1 MAKYLMGPSGGT
13 ASSMGAFMEHF
24 VNESQTGEEI
34 YLVPEM
40 WRPMCGVSSRS
51 LILANK
57 EFVSGWSKMG
67 GSPIIPSCKDTNVF
81 KIKQYDG
88 TTVDMSHNVRK
99 FCEGHTGIIAI
110 GGGGTTAQSLA
121 LHKAHGLNFI
131 VPLATMDNDILC
143 FDNVLGFETAVQNAG
158 ASIAACYNDAHTM
171 QRPTIIFCMGY
182 DCGRLAVK
190 ATEYAINK
198 YGAKIDMLQI
208 PETQTAI
215 EDVAAQVK
223 KKYKGGA
230 FTFVISE
237 GCCKSSEV
245 TTEGTHKSF
254 STTEYANQL
263 MDLTGIKF
271 KVLTPD
277 YMQRSGNPVKEDIK
291 LAQAFAKKTI
301 ELINNGQW
309 NQVIGSKNGKIISM
323 PFEEVM
329 KVLETQNVSS
339 DWYGTPRDS
348 KVYIGYN
355 VAYILVD

>member
-1 MAKYLMGPSGGT
+1 MENTKYLMGPSGGT
-13 ASSMGAFMEHF
+13 AASMGAFMEHF
-24 VNESQTGEEI
+24 VNYSETGEEI

-81 KIKQYDG
+81 KIKQFDG
-88 TTVDMSHNVRK
+88 TTVDMSDNVRK
-99 FCEGHTGIIAI
+99 FCEGYTGIIAI
-110 GGGGTTAQSLA
+110 GGGGTTAQSLG
-121 LHKAHGLNFI
+121 LHKAYGLNFI

-190 ATEYAINK
+190 ATEHAITK

-208 PETQTAI
+208 PETQTAV
-215 EDVAAQVK
+215 EDVAAQINA
-223 KKYKGGA
+223 KYKGGA
-230 FTFVISE
+230 FTIVISE

-245 TTEGTHKSF
+245 TTEGTHKSY
-254 STTEYANQL
+254 STAEYANEI
-263 MDLTGIKF
+263 MRLTGMKF

-277 YMQRSGNPVKEDIK
+277 YMQRSGNPVKEDIE
-291 LAQAFAKKTI
+291 LAKAFAY
-301 ELINNGQW
+301 EAYDLIDNGKW
-309 NQVIGSKNGKIISM
+309 NHVIGSINGESVAM

-339 DWYGTPRDS
+339 DWYATS
-348 KVYIGYN
+348 KVSLDG
-355 VAYILVD
+355 VKDILVK

>member
-13 ASSMGAFMEHF
+13 AASMGAFMEQHIK
-24 VNESQTGEEI
+24 NAEEGEEF

-40 WRPMCGVSSRS
+40 WRLLCGISSRS
-51 LILANK
+51 LILADK
-57 EFVSGWSKMG
+57 EFVSGWSKIG

-81 KIKQYDG
+81 KIKQPDG
-88 TTVDMSHNVRK
+88 SEIDLSDKVRE
-99 FCEGHTGIIAI
+99 FCKGYSGIIAI

-182 DCGRLAVK
+182 DCGRLAVN
-190 ATEYAINK
+190 ATKHAITK
-198 YGAKIDMLQI
+198 YGAKIDMLHI
-208 PETQTAI
+208 PETQTSV
-215 EDVAAQVK
+215 EDVAAQINEK
-223 KKYKGGA
+223 FKGGA
-230 FTFVISE
+230 FTIVISE

-245 TTEGTHKSF
+245 TTEGTHKSY
-254 STTEYANQL
+254 STAEYANEI
-263 MDLTGIKF
+263 MRLTGKKF

-277 YMQRSGNPVKEDIK
+277 YMQRSGNPVKEDIELVK
-291 LAQAFAKKTI
+291 KFSSTAF
-301 ELINNGQW
+301 ELIDAGKW
-309 NQVIGSKNGKIISM
+309 NHVIGSRNGEIIAM

-329 KVLETQNVSS
+329 EVLETQNVSS
-339 DWYGTPRDS
+339 DWYATS
-348 KVYIGYN
+348 KVSLDD
-355 VAYILVD
+355 VSDILVK